1 MATAGNE
8 SVDCIFNFAAATTN
22 PSSIVS
28 APALTVPA
36 LLFSGAID
44 FVADTN
50 VQNNHYSALTSNKKI
65 HVILKQITH
74 CDFGNGTNLNCTFG
88 QSISGCVN
96 LINNTLAF
104 PRYMNY

>member
-88 QSISGCVN
+88 QSTSGCAN